1 MPTCRDITT
10 VLPAGKSHGDQGCES
25 TAEKDTDIFRKY
37 FMLFFENII
46 VFHKLINIFA
56 KESERDVISAAE
68 YIKTN

>member
-1 MPTCRDITT
+1 MREYR
-10 VLPAGKSHGDQGCES
+10 GERHGHIQ
-25 TAEKDTDIFRKY
+25 KIFY
-37 FMLFFENII
+37 AFFENII